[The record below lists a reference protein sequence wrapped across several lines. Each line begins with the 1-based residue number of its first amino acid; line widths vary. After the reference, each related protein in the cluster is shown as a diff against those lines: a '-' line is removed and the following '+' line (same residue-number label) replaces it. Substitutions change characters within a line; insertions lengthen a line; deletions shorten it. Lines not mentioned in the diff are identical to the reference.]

1 MAIKKRKLSL
11 VRVRSLP
18 WPAKQVVTLTQEAT
32 NTLLLSWLWVEEDAG
47 TLSTEH
53 PASRNLARADS

>member
-32 NTLLLSWLWVEEDAG
+32 NTLLLSWLWAEEDA
-47 TLSTEH
+47 
-53 PASRNLARADS
+53 